1 MAKIVVPFFDLME
14 FVVLRSLDL
23 RELDVPCSAYP
34 ELLVSISDN
43 PDGKSGTLALHIPM
57 CYVRGAD
64 DE

>member
-43 PDGKSGTLALHIPM
+43 PDGKSLHS
-57 CYVRGAD
+57 GAAYSHVLCARCRR
-64 DE
+64 